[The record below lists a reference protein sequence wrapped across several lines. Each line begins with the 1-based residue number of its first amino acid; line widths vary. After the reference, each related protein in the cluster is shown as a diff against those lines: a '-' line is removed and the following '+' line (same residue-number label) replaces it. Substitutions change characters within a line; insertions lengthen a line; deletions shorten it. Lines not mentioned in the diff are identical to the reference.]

1 MSTAHVH
8 PMPASAR
15 RQSLPP
21 RLTPLRRVRRVAILA
36 LVLSA
41 IPVAFSYLGAVTGP
55 SNSSFTIRSFEWL
68 RDNGAAAIASK
79 VENVYY
85 SVNAPSTG
93 GSALHKLPL
102 TLQRAQAALHP
113 PNVAPLISPAL
124 PGEGVWVP
132 SETFSGRNSPVQV
145 TQFRSDPAYP
155 QMVAGV
161 AWINAARTWVSLY
174 PGRLEPSVS
183 LPTRGSMMVPAA
195 SRTRLLATFNSGFKL
210 SDAGGGFAVGGQ
222 TYAPL

>member
-79 VENVYY
+79 VENIYY
-85 SVNAPSTG
+85 SINAPSTG
-93 GSALHKLPL
+93 GAALHRLPL
-102 TLQRAQAALHP
+102 TARPAQAAVHP

-132 SETFSGRNSPVQV
+132 SQTFAGANSPVQV
-145 TQFRSDPAYP
+145 TQFRSDPSYP

-161 AWINAARTWVSLY
+161 AWIDTARTRVTLY
-174 PGRLEPSVS
+174 PGRLEPAVS
-183 LPTRGSMMVPAA
+183 LPSRGPLMVPQ
-195 SRTRLLATFNSGFKL
+195 SQRGRLLASF
-210 SDAGGGFAVGGQ
+210 
-222 TYAPL
+222 